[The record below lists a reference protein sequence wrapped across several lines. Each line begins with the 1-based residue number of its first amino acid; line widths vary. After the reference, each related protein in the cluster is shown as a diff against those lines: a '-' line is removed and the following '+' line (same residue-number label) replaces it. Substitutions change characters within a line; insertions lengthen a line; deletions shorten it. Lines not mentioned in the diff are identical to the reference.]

1 VRCTQLRVAGLI
13 SAGINEHF
21 ESIFEVGVD
30 EMSWDDLSKNDAE
43 WPSVRAV
50 NEYRRQAFAL
60 VKRAIIT
67 HPALER
73 LPVTQLN
80 PAWAL
85 FMALEHEKIHIVRAP
100 AAQFCG
106 FGLSPSPHALRGCR
120 APRAWAREERDG
132 ESVWERCGSAAAR
145 TLGHEHK
152 HEHER
157 AEHED
162 YQPQDRHSSRGRLVA
177 VESWAPSASPS
188 FAGWWPPDTHM
199 RCR

>member
-1 VRCTQLRVAGLI
+1 MAGLI
-13 SAGINEHF
+13 STGINEHF

-67 HPALER
+67 HPALEQ
-73 LPVTQLN
+73 LPVTQHS

-100 AAQFCG
+100 PLGAVAVTSR
-106 FGLSPSPHALRGCR
+106 LPSRAVGLRG
-120 APRAWAREERDG
+120 
-132 ESVWERCGSAAAR
+132 
-145 TLGHEHK
+145 
-152 HEHER
+152 
-157 AEHED
+157 
-162 YQPQDRHSSRGRLVA
+162 RGRRRK
-177 VESWAPSASPS
+177 ER
-188 FAGWWPPDTHM
+188 G
-199 RCR
+199 RE